1 LGLGLVPIKTCGGN
15 CNSEFCL
22 LSAAKTATSLCGR
35 HLIVAHIY
43 ASSNSNSSNSNR
55 NSNSSNSNSSDS
67 NMQHRDA
74 TAMGRGDS
82 LLLPPPFWLAIFILA
97 LAIRQKHYGSVF
109 GLVSGSGNCRM
120 AGALSAIISVLLWQ
134 P

>member
-1 LGLGLVPIKTCGGN
+1 
-15 CNSEFCL
+15 
-22 LSAAKTATSLCGR
+22 
-35 HLIVAHIY
+35 
-43 ASSNSNSSNSNR
+43 
-55 NSNSSNSNSSDS
+55 
-67 NMQHRDA
+67 MQHRDA